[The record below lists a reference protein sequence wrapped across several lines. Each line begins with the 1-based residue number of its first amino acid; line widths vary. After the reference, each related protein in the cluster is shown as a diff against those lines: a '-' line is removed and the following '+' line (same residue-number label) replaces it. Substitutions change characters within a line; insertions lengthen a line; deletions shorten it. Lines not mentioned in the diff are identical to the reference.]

1 MYACPLENT
10 LPGGNLQG
18 INNSYPSKNRNTS
31 NTLSAHLQCT
41 NGSRISSSLQQS
53 CKHTAFICS
62 IIPRHSTISDLQTK
76 VSDNAIISSTF
87 TLIYR
92 FFLLFCG
99 LTQTKVSRM
108 STNVFLIVW
117 HEINPYRF
125 GMTRGI
131 LSANH
136 VKVYRSL
143 IGSRHMSVWRCVS
156 NCFSNSMKHLYN
168 RAALHWEY
176 MLLLEDQY
184 VQ

>member
-1 MYACPLENT
+1 MYKWLSNFIFT
-10 LPGGNLQG
+10 STVLQTHRIYLLHYSTSFNHFWLTDQSVWQYDHFVYFHTNLQ
-18 INNSYPSKNRNTS
+18 I
-31 NTLSAHLQCT
+31 
-41 NGSRISSSLQQS
+41 
-53 CKHTAFICS
+53 
-62 IIPRHSTISDLQTK
+62 
-76 VSDNAIISSTF
+76 
-87 TLIYR
+87 
-92 FFLLFCG
+92 FLLFCG
-99 LTQTKVSRM
+99 LTQTKVSSM
-108 STNVFLIVW
+108 SINVFLIVW